1 MDAYSLLAVLE
12 DARNTRGSGFPL
24 PWSEIAEE
32 MGVHQSTFSRLKQG
46 RLPGPRTLRVIMEW
60 LEVEASEFKVGGSTE
75 LPIGGRDEPWDGEAA
90 TNRVFEWAQKEDGTF
105 EQEKLR
111 QAFFFIDT
119 EKDPNTRQ
127 AYKLPFCDVNNGGI
141 HIVPRGMSAVSGGHG
156 VDRMTGATKAEK
168 ESIKRKVCLIYK
180 RIVDKYEDWPECP
193 FNADGSRPDR
203 KERRNDKDGEG
214 EEFKDYSPE
223 QRERMAKNGEAMP
236 DGSFPIADCA
246 DLENAIQAF
255 GRAKDKEAAKR
266 HIKKRAKALDC
277 DVDLPDDWNTEETK
291 EPPVAD
297 DEKTAGIIGVGT
309 LSKSEDPRTQAL
321 VARVQELLR
330 EGAVAVSI
338 KHDLHPETSERLA
351 VLEKEADEKMS
362 AGDEDGAMEIMMQA
376 RKIYEEADIRPRHVA
391 IVDTAA
397 FSNARLTLGEDGYE
411 VVGPVTYEGIYTGD
425 VRTLRYGS
433 LQWDEDLLPIPIIWD
448 PENNDHDGV
457 VVGCINSLERVDGME
472 TAVRPEAVSGE
483 DVEAVT
489 AAAGSSALP
498 AGFFD
503 TSWSD
508 KKTILTVTEED
519 ENGLRRVYGYAAPY
533 GVCHRSDM
541 GACFQY
547 PKDVDKTHAGF
558 HTGSEITLSDGSK
571 IRVGALTMRGSHI
584 NPALAR
590 QGVSFKDVNA
600 HRDDANTVFAMVRAW
615 EGRHGLAISGVV
627 MPGVDKDTLLRALT
641 LAPSVELWPSGRGR
655 TLVGIH
661 LVPTPAWPIAA
672 SAGGDSQV
680 LTGPDHV
687 HVINPEGGFCA
698 ECGDH
703 DHGYENEGVAQE
715 DIGALLNEMSGF
727 KKSLGRI
734 ESALALLAADAL
746 TDVPLPSESDGE

>member
-12 DARNTRGSGFPL
+12 DARETRGSGIPL
-24 PWSEIAEE
+24 SWSEISEE

-46 RLPGPRTLRVIMEW
+46 RLPGPRTLRVILEW
-60 LEVEASEFKVGGSTE
+60 LEVDAAEFKVGGNPD
-75 LPIGGRDEPWDGEAA
+75 LPIGGRDEDWDGEAA
-90 TNRVFEWAQKEDGTF
+90 TNRVFEWAEKDDGSLDTD
-105 EQEKLR
+105 KLR

-119 EKDPNTRQ
+119 SMDLNTRQ
-127 AYKLPFCDVNNGGI
+127 AYKLPFCDLTDGGL
-141 HIVPRGMSAVSGGHG
+141 HIVPRGMSAVAGGHG
-156 VDRMTGATKAEK
+156 VDKMTGASKAEK
-168 ESIKRKVCLIYK
+168 AAIKSKICTIYE
-180 RIVDKYEDWPECP
+180 RIVEKYEDWPDCP
-193 FNADGSRPDR
+193 FNPDGTRPDR
-203 KERRNDKDGEG
+203 RERRNDKSLDTN
-214 EEFKDYSPE
+214 EE
-223 QRERMAKNGEAMP
+223 
-236 DGSFPIADCA
+236 
-246 DLENAIQAF
+246 
-255 GRAKDKEAAKR
+255 
-266 HIKKRAKALDC
+266 
-277 DVDLPDDWNTEETK
+277 EEPT
-291 EPPVAD
+291 VAD
-297 DEKTAGIIGVGT
+297 EKKTAGIIGVGS

-351 VLEKEADEKMS
+351 ALEKEVDEKMS

-457 VVGCINSLERVDGME
+457 VVGSISSLERVDGME

-498 AGFFD
+498 ADFFD

-508 KKTILTVTEED
+508 KKTILTVTEEN
-519 ENGLRRVYGYAAPY
+519 ENGLRRVYGYAAPF

-558 HTGSEITLSDGSK
+558 HTGSEVTLSDGSK
-571 IRVGALTMRGSHI
+571 IRVGALTMRGAHI
-584 NPALAR
+584 DPNLAR

-661 LVPTPAWPIAA
+661 LVPTPAWPVAA

-680 LTGPDHV
+680 LTAQDHV

-703 DHGYENEGVAQE
+703 EAHEIETHGLEQE
-715 DIGALLNEMSGF
+715 DIGALLNEMAGF

-734 ESALALLAADAL
+734 ESALALLAAEAL
-746 TDVPLPSESDGE
+746 TDVPVPSDSDAE

>member
-12 DARNTRGSGFPL
+12 DARESRGSGIPL
-24 PWSEIAEE
+24 SWSEISEE

-46 RLPGPRTLRVIMEW
+46 RLPGPRTLRVILEW
-60 LEVEASEFKVGGSTE
+60 LEVDAAEFKVGGNAD

-90 TNRVFEWAQKEDGTF
+90 TNRVFEWAEKDDGSLDTD
-105 EQEKLR
+105 KLR

-119 EKDPNTRQ
+119 SMDLNTRQ
-127 AYKLPFCDVNNGGI
+127 AYKLPFCDLTDGGL
-141 HIVPRGMSAVSGGHG
+141 HIVPRGMSAVAGGHG
-156 VDRMTGATKAEK
+156 VDKMTGASKAEK
-168 ESIKRKVCLIYK
+168 AAIKSKICTIYK
-180 RIVDKYEDWPECP
+180 RIVEKYEDWPDCP
-193 FNADGSRPDR
+193 FNPDGTRPER
-203 KERRNDKDGEG
+203 RERRNDKSLDIN
-214 EEFKDYSPE
+214 EE
-223 QRERMAKNGEAMP
+223 
-236 DGSFPIADCA
+236 
-246 DLENAIQAF
+246 
-255 GRAKDKEAAKR
+255 
-266 HIKKRAKALDC
+266 
-277 DVDLPDDWNTEETK
+277 EEPT
-291 EPPVAD
+291 VAD
-297 DEKTAGIIGVGT
+297 EKKTAGIIGVGT

-351 VLEKEADEKMS
+351 ALEKEANEKMS
-362 AGDEDGAMEIMMQA
+362 VGDEDGAMEIMMQA
-376 RKIYEEADIRPRHVA
+376 RKIYDEADIRPRHVA

-411 VVGPVTYEGIYTGD
+411 VSGPVTYEGIYTGD

-457 VVGCINSLERVDGME
+457 VVGSISSLERVDGME

-489 AAAGSSALP
+489 AAAGSSVLP
-498 AGFFD
+498 ADFFD

-508 KKTILTVTEED
+508 KKTILTVTEEN
-519 ENGLRRVYGYAAPY
+519 ENGLRRVYGYAAPF

-558 HTGSEITLSDGSK
+558 HTGSEVTLSDGSK
-571 IRVGALTMRGSHI
+571 IRVGALTMRGAHI
-584 NPALAR
+584 DPHLAR
-590 QGVSFKDVNA
+590 QGVSFRDVNA

-661 LVPTPAWPIAA
+661 LVPTPAWPVAA
-672 SAGGDSQV
+672 SAGGDSQM
-680 LTGPDHV
+680 LTAPDHI
-687 HVINPEGGFCA
+687 HVVNPEGGFCA

-703 DHGYENEGVAQE
+703 EAHEIETHGLTQG
-715 DIGALLNEMSGF
+715 DIGDLLNEMSGF

-734 ESALALLAADAL
+734 ESALALLAAEAL
-746 TDVPLPSESDGE
+746 TDVPVPSDSDAE

>member
-12 DARNTRGSGFPL
+12 DARESRGSGIPL
-24 PWSEIAEE
+24 SWSEISEE

-46 RLPGPRTLRVIMEW
+46 RLPGPRTLRVILEW
-60 LEVEASEFKVGGSTE
+60 LEVDAAEFKVGGNPD
-75 LPIGGRDEPWDGEAA
+75 LPISGRDEDWDGEAA
-90 TNRVFEWAQKEDGTF
+90 TNRVFEWAEKDDGSLDTD
-105 EQEKLR
+105 KLR

-119 EKDPNTRQ
+119 SMDLNTRQ
-127 AYKLPFCDVNNGGI
+127 AYKLPFCDLTDGGL
-141 HIVPRGMSAVSGGHG
+141 HIVPRGMSAVAGGHG
-156 VDRMTGATKAEK
+156 VDKMTGVSKAEK
-168 ESIKRKVCLIYK
+168 AAIKSKICTIYK
-180 RIVDKYEDWPECP
+180 RIVEKYEDWPDCP
-193 FNADGSRPDR
+193 FNPDGTRPER
-203 KERRNDKDGEG
+203 RERRNDNDSEG
-214 EEFKDYSPE
+214 E
-223 QRERMAKNGEAMP
+223 
-236 DGSFPIADCA
+236 
-246 DLENAIQAF
+246 AF
-255 GRAKDKEAAKR
+255 E
-266 HIKKRAKALDC
+266 
-277 DVDLPDDWNTEETK
+277 NTEEK
-291 EPPVAD
+291 EPTVAD
-297 DEKTAGIIGVGT
+297 EKKTAGIIGVGS

-351 VLEKEADEKMS
+351 ALEKEADEKMS

-457 VVGCINSLERVDGME
+457 VVGSISSLERVDGME

-498 AGFFD
+498 ADFFD

-508 KKTILTVTEED
+508 KKTILTVTEEN
-519 ENGLRRVYGYAAPY
+519 ENGLRRVYGYAAPF

-558 HTGSEITLSDGSK
+558 HTGSEVTLSDGSK
-571 IRVGALTMRGSHI
+571 IRVGALTMRGAHI
-584 NPALAR
+584 DPNLAR

-627 MPGVDKDTLLRALT
+627 MPGVDKDTLLRALA

-661 LVPTPAWPIAA
+661 LVPTPAWPVAA
-672 SAGGDSQV
+672 SAGGDSQM
-680 LTGPDHV
+680 LTAPDHV

-703 DHGYENEGVAQE
+703 EAHEIETHGLEQE
-715 DIGALLNEMSGF
+715 DIGALLNEMAGF

-734 ESALALLAADAL
+734 ESALALLAAEAL
-746 TDVPLPSESDGE
+746 TDVPVPSDSDAE